1 MPTSLKTR
9 PSSPHPNGLRR
20 ARNHLDEATWPRVPK
35 PILHSHAALRENRD
49 VIMEELSPSP
59 LLTYTDM
66 ILDLDNVP
74 RLYNILAGFFSWL
87 LLAGYIVLP
96 GTFASIQ
103 NSRTLANGAG
113 KAGKLVVKAVQNA
126 PLLYVA
132 AFMCGISTCGLCW
145 LWFEKHSNYVWVLNR
160 LIL

>member
-1 MPTSLKTR
+1 MPGSFQAR
-9 PSSPHPNGLRR
+9 PSSPHPNALKR
-20 ARNHLDEATWPRVPK
+20 ARAHLLDEKMWPKLPK
-35 PILHSHAALRENRD
+35 PASSLQGSRD
-49 VIMEELSPSP
+49 VIMEEQSPPPPTS
-59 LLTYTDM
+59 YTEM
-66 ILDLDNVP
+66 VLGMDNIP
-74 RLYNILAGFFSWL
+74 RLHNILAGCFSWL

-103 NSRTLANGAG
+103 NSRTLSDGAG

-132 AFMCGISTCGLCW
+132 AFMCGISTGGMCW
-145 LWFEKHSNYVWVLNR
+145 LWFKQQDNYLWLLNR